1 MNLQRARQLFNGQ
14 PVRETPTERLIH
26 ILEASIELVSM
37 EENNFDWSSWEDAAA
52 AEAELLGLVN
62 LLKAGT
68 LPERLKVAVLFAV
81 TGPLQEVSLS
91 SGWANTFLRL
101 AGTFDEVEALLWDTA
116 DFS

>member
-1 MNLQRARQLFNGQ
+1 
-14 PVRETPTERLIH
+14 
-26 ILEASIELVSM
+26 M